1 LCINTPNFVKI
12 GHTVAEDR
20 DFCFF
25 NMAAAAILDFQ
36 KFKKKFNGGSAA
48 RGQCASPCQILSKSV
63 ERLQRYG
70 DLTVFIKMAAVRHPG
85 FVGRLLGP
93 PTMTNWWCLSLCQ
106 IRLKS
111 MEWFRQHETV
121 NILPVWL
128 ENFYS
133 RSKIG
138 VFGGF
143 SPNMGCSINETPKRH
158 ILARV
163 HVV

>member
-1 LCINTPNFVKI
+1 MIFVFLTWRPPPSWI
-12 GHTVAEDR
+12 
-20 DFCFF
+20 
-25 NMAAAAILDFQ
+25 
-36 KFKKKFNGGSAA
+36 FKNSKNFNGGSAA

-70 DLTVFIKMAAVRHPG
+70 DLTVFIKMAAVRHLG
-85 FVGRLLGP
+85 FVGRLFGP

-143 SPNMGCSINETPKRH
+143 SPNMFLSLLFYVLTFLFNMYSLLLTVISSRLTSCN
-158 ILARV
+158 
-163 HVV
+163 